1 MSTASYYPAA
11 FEELWEAYPRRT
23 PDNPKRMA
31 YKAWLARIKEGTT
44 PETLLACTKEY
55 AHTMGSMGKIGTPYV
70 MQACTFLGPNARFED
85 FLPAPKSAHEGP
97 VGNGRLA
104 GTKTSRPDGQS
115 VQEERFDAR
124 PFLREL
130 MQTLA
135 GAKGLPR

>member
-55 AHTMGSMGKIGTPYV
+55 AHTMGSMGKIGTPFI
-70 MQACTFLGPNARFED
+70 MQAATFLGPNARFED
-85 FLPAPKSAHEGP
+85 YVPKQGEKVTHLPVRRGVKVTQEP
-97 VGNGRLA
+97 
-104 GTKTSRPDGQS
+104 
-115 VQEERFDAR
+115 EERVDAR

>member
-1 MSTASYYPAA
+1 MIYPAA

-55 AHTMGSMGKIGTPYV
+55 AHRMGSMGKIGTPFI
-70 MQACTFLGPNARFED
+70 MQAATFLGPNARFED
-85 FLPAPKSAHEGP
+85 YEPKKEICSAKKP
-97 VGNGRLA
+97 VPR
-104 GTKTSRPDGQS
+104 
-115 VQEERFDAR
+115 VVEQEERVDAR

>member
-1 MSTASYYPAA
+1 MPTASYYPAA

-55 AHTMGSMGKIGTPYV
+55 AHTMGSMGKIGTPFI
-70 MQACTFLGPNARFED
+70 MQAATFLGPNARFED
-85 FLPAPKSAHEGP
+85 YEPKQVVTNPPNKRYLPEKEP
-97 VGNGRLA
+97 
-104 GTKTSRPDGQS
+104 
-115 VQEERFDAR
+115 EERVDAR

>member
-1 MSTASYYPAA
+1 MTYPAA

-31 YKAWLARIKEGTT
+31 YKAWLARIKEGTA

-55 AHTMGSMGKIGTPYV
+55 AHTMGSMGKIGTPYI
-70 MQACTFLGPNARFED
+70 MQAATFLGPNARFED
-85 FLPAPKSAHEGP
+85 YEPKKSDEIHSNKRFMRE
-97 VGNGRLA
+97 
-104 GTKTSRPDGQS
+104 KEPDEPR
-115 VQEERFDAR
+115 VDAR

>member
-1 MSTASYYPAA
+1 MTTYPAA

-55 AHTMGSMGKIGTPYV
+55 AHTMGSMGKIGTPFI
-70 MQACTFLGPNARFED
+70 MQAATFLGPNARFED
-85 FLPAPKSAHEGP
+85 YEPKKEIICSAKRP
-97 VGNGRLA
+97 VPR
-104 GTKTSRPDGQS
+104 
-115 VQEERFDAR
+115 VVEQEERVDAR

-130 MQTLA
+130 MQTLS